1 MTNTTST
8 PQPAYSKKT
17 GPDGQHR
24 RLMKDG
30 EPGWR
35 CRVYSAK
42 LGRQVESTFYGTKR
56 RAEQHISKAQVAMK
70 KSDAPTLPKAQYVTV
85 GMWALEF
92 LSTYQ
97 WKQRPTEKSSGV
109 VRNVAT
115 YNNAR
120 AVVRAYIVPGLGEHT
135 RMAAITPDRLYE
147 MVADLLVTDF
157 KLPADKR
164 TTKTKPADPDT
175 QEKVASITRLMFAA
189 AVPRVLAVNPAT
201 KLPTV
206 WGADR
211 ARAGRTILPS
221 LIQTEQLAR
230 SMDTEWDGRGDIV
243 RVFAYTGMR
252 WESLS
257 GLRWADVDFNHR
269 SILLWRS
276 APSGG
281 PRYEQEG
288 TKGRDDYYITIL
300 DQALEPLQ
308 RLRAFAEARGSDY
321 VLTGERGGPLNYS
334 LWRKHLDKARAATS
348 VEYTGHSLRH
358 VCASILIAAGRDHQ
372 AVADQMGH
380 KNPNVAPRRTTP
392 RQVRPAPAGSGAG
405 RPDGWRR
412 RSYAGRS
419 ASWRQQRER
428 A

>member
-17 GPDGQHR
+17 GPDDQHP

-30 EPGWR
+30 KLGWR

-56 RAEQHISKAQVAMK
+56 QAQDHIDNEQVAIK
-70 KSDAPTLPKAQYVTV
+70 TSAAPTLPKAQYVTV

-92 LSTYQ
+92 LRTYH
-97 WKQRPTEKSSGV
+97 WKQRPTKKSPGV
-109 VRNVAT
+109 VRNAAT

-157 KLPADKR
+157 KLPAAERK
-164 TTKTKPADPDT
+164 TKTKPADPDT
-175 QEKVASITRLMFAA
+175 QEKVASITRLMFKA
-189 AVPRVLAVNPAT
+189 AVPRVLTVNPAE
-201 KLPTV
+201 KLATV

-211 ARAGRTILPS
+211 ARAGRIVLPS
-221 LIQTEQLAR
+221 LIQTEQLAC
-230 SMDTEWDGRGDIV
+230 SMDAEWKGRGDIV

-257 GLRWADVDFNHR
+257 GLRWADVDFNNR

-308 RLRAFAEARGSDY
+308 RLRGFAQARGSEY

-334 LWRKHLDKARAATS
+334 LWRKHLDKARAATG
-348 VEYTGHSLRH
+348 VDYTGHSLRH

-380 KNPNVAPRRTTP
+380 RNPNVTRRVYRHAMKMDRTKLAAELSSAVTTI
-392 RQVRPAPAGSGAG
+392 RLEET
-405 RPDGWRR
+405 D
-412 RSYAGRS
+412 
-419 ASWRQQRER
+419 ED
-428 A
+428 